1 MVKTCSPNKRLKG
14 FLIIHSNYFT
24 VDKKD
29 YVSVKIPSQFNG
41 KSAKTANS
49 ITAENTKHANKV
61 PSSLVPNSVHKI
73 IIHFTYAKK
82 FHKIILCKDIES
94 LKEAVFQILSDKITT
109 CKPTDIE
116 YQFGSEWYLLEEA
129 EALEDI
135 LISSKLEIYIRATPQ
150 ECNPQSKQT
159 ASSQSVS
166 EQSPNQSAVSAVD
179 EQCND
184 TESISNPHKA
194 ASHETAEEIRKKGIL
209 TDVVNVS
216 IGYLQRSLA
225 IMIKSI
231 MSRLYGTKDILKEL
245 SLLTQALNI
254 ERSKIK
260 SSGRQG
266 SKKID
271 KIGDEITRIIETKCV
286 LWESSQSNDWSS
298 NDFED
303 WLDHFKKALP
313 RKNKKALDE
322 DVQAI
327 SKETFMF
334 EPADRFLK
342 FIDRACHKGTPIFSS
357 MHINIKTKSFDY
369 IDFKTTATSVLNVR
383 HFYRHEHKYEQMAK
397 RFQKDITEITEMSQK
412 IICWAEKEDGDEEN
426 IAIMVDDLEH
436 IKLKHEGHKIKNS
449 V

>member
-61 PSSLVPNSVHKI
+61 PSSSVPDSVHKI

-82 FHKIILCKDIES
+82 FHKIIQCKDIES

-135 LISSKLEIYIRATPQ
+135 LTSSKLEIYIRATPQ
-150 ECNPQSKQT
+150 ECNPQSNSKQT
-159 ASSQSVS
+159 ASSQSGS
-166 EQSPNQSAVSAVD
+166 ANQSAVSAVD

-184 TESISNPHKA
+184 TASISNPHKA
-194 ASHETAEEIRKKGIL
+194 ASHETAEEIRKKSIL

-216 IGYLQRSLA
+216 IGHLQRSLA

-231 MSRLYGTKDILKEL
+231 MARLYGTKDILKEL

-271 KIGDEITRIIETKCV
+271 EISNDITSIIETKCV
-286 LWESSQSNDWSS
+286 LWESSQSSDWSS

-303 WLDHFKKALP
+303 WLDYFKK
-313 RKNKKALDE
+313 N
-322 DVQAI
+322 
-327 SKETFMF
+327 
-334 EPADRFLK
+334 
-342 FIDRACHKGTPIFSS
+342 CHAR
-357 MHINIKTKSFDY
+357 IK
-369 IDFKTTATSVLNVR
+369 R
-383 HFYRHEHKYEQMAK
+383 P
-397 RFQKDITEITEMSQK
+397 
-412 IICWAEKEDGDEEN
+412 
-426 IAIMVDDLEH
+426 
-436 IKLKHEGHKIKNS
+436 
-449 V
+449 